1 MLYNFGALVAY
12 YIHTFTYTHNCSDLL
27 KMYNNFGE
35 VIETPLS
42 CYLIS
47 VILNE
52 PSCMRKHYIIQKQ
65 MFKSESLLVCILSF
79 SEKLMIRVKY
89 EGNISH

>member
-1 MLYNFGALVAY
+1 
-12 YIHTFTYTHNCSDLL
+12 
-27 KMYNNFGE
+27 MYSIFGE

-42 CYLIS
+42 HYLIS

-52 PSCMRKHYIIQKQ
+52 PSCTRKHYTVRKQ